1 MRVTRRQLRQ
11 ILTHI
16 LKESA
21 LLEGPLDGFVWM
33 SADRKKE
40 PSQRNRGW
48 GTSVGYRI
56 PIKPSETEAKSAEDF
71 EKRAKVLMSDTKDNF
86 IIVTNEDVA
95 RVQSEEE
102 IMKEIIR
109 RGIRVTPDT
118 KILVILSEPLEGDYD
133 SPDWVVAHDIIG
145 HSIENYAK
153 ERFYLNVYSKQ
164 KRAQILMSNLN
175 LMFYDII
182 DKVAPEIH
190 KAALAP
196 EMMMSSKNNRDMLPD
211 IFAAILLKK
220 FDEVAASGVIEKFM
234 EDKYPDGKEITNE
247 YERDINFNHKDVLN
261 MLLRIPSNWV
271 KSLKPGINELSFF

>member
-21 LLEGPLDGFVWM
+21 LLETPLDGYFWM
-33 SADRKKE
+33 PADRKKE

-153 ERFYLNVYSKQ
+153 KMFYLNVYSKQ

-175 LMFYDII
+175 LMLYDII

-220 FDEVAASGVIEKFM
+220 FDKDEASRVIQKFM
-234 EDKYPDGKEITNE
+234 EDKYPGGKEITDE
-247 YERDINFNHKDVLN
+247 YERDINFNHRRVLN

>member
-21 LLEGPLDGFVWM
+21 LLETPLDGYFSM
-33 SADRKKE
+33 PADRKKE
-40 PSQRNRGW
+40 PSRLNPGR

-56 PIKPSETEAKSAEDF
+56 PRKPSQTEAESAEDF
-71 EKRAKVLMSDTKDNF
+71 EKRAKVLMSDTEDNF
-86 IIVTNEDVA
+86 IIVTNEDVT

-133 SPDWVVAHDIIG
+133 TPDWVVAHDIIG

-153 ERFYLNVYSKQ
+153 ERFYLNVYSKK
-164 KRAQILMSNLN
+164 KRAQILMSDLN
-175 LMFYDII
+175 LMLYDII
-182 DKVAPEIH
+182 DTVAPEIH

-220 FDEVAASGVIEKFM
+220 FDKDAAARVIQEFM
-234 EDKYPDGKEITNE
+234 EDKYPGGKEITDD
-247 YERDINFNHKDVLN
+247 YERDINFNYEDVLN
-261 MLLRIPSNWV
+261 MLLRMPSDWV
-271 KSLKPGINELSFF
+271 KSLNPGINELNFF